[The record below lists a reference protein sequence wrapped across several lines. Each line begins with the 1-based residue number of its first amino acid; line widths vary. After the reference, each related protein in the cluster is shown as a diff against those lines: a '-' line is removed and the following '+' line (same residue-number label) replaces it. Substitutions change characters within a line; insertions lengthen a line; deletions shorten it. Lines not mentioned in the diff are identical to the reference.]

1 MSDEK
6 QEVLDAL
13 NNYREALSA
22 YHQAEQ
28 KAFAAQEERVEL
40 NRSYLIAR
48 EKFNK
53 LDEVKAELNTAKVQ
67 ALNELNNLLL
77 ELEKGEKE

>member
-1 MSDEK
+1 MSEGK
-6 QEVLDAL
+6 QEILDAL

-22 YHQAEQ
+22 YNQAEQ
-28 KAFAAQEERVEL
+28 KAFAAQEECLEI

-53 LDEVKAELNTAKVQ
+53 LDEEKEELYKERVR